1 MGRPILVA
9 KPARV
14 ALADL
19 TRMPGGAAVPAAD
32 FGGAGNGTADAAA
45 ALNLEKPQKPA
56 TNGLPAFQP
65 KGPRVNGT
73 MVHQVSGRETLT
85 SLAVRF
91 RMTESELCTLNKLL
105 CRSVFPGQSLY
116 VRDPDAT
123 DYTFPSSQ
131 KGVGGAAGGTD
142 SDEAHE
148 MVEVERLS
156 SDICENFVNNTMA
169 LLKVLYVT
177 EGKGM
182 VTGVLEAN
190 CDYVRFN
197 PDPGMVVDEY
207 GEAEFTLH
215 FEHTDLLQP
224 ITQHEVPDMLLDDPV
239 DVGPGGA
246 HHRSMMGTDSPE
258 ARRHNSCP
266 QYLQLRVRLI
276 FGQDP
281 TPATVGVYWFA
292 VMPEWMDPLF
302 ALLWK
307 HNDEAAR
314 DPWEIVSPPT
324 PTIEVAVD
332 QFTLQLD
339 TSLTMTGSLAQKS
352 ELIDNE
358 SINEL
363 SGFMPRRQQHAD
375 WKLAYSTYEHGMSL
389 SALYRKM
396 KGPTEAC
403 ITIVRDTKGHIFG
416 AFTTDTWRNA
426 GEKYYGS
433 GESFLFKLKPT
444 LRTFL
449 WTGKNQYFMMGSET
463 HVMIGGGTG
472 VAGLWLD
479 EALMH
484 GSSGATTTFNN
495 DCLASSPD
503 FMIDGVEIWTFEE
516 PEF

>member
-1 MGRPILVA
+1 
-9 KPARV
+9 
-14 ALADL
+14 
-19 TRMPGGAAVPAAD
+19 MPGGAAVPPTD
-32 FGGAGNGTADAAA
+32 LGGADGGAADAAA
-45 ALNLEKPQKPA
+45 ILDLEKPQKPIPD
-56 TNGLPAFQP
+56 G
-65 KGPRVNGT
+65 
-73 MVHQVSGRETLT
+73 EY
-85 SLAVRF
+85 

-105 CRSVFPGQSLY
+105 CRTVFPGQSLY
-116 VRDPDAT
+116 VRDPDST
-123 DYTFPSSQ
+123 EYVFPSDLTKSAD
-131 KGVGGAAGGTD
+131 GGAAADGE
-142 SDEAHE
+142 EAHG
-148 MVEVERLS
+148 MVEVESLH

-190 CDYVRFN
+190 CDYVRFM
-197 PDPGMVVDEY
+197 PDPGLVVDEY

-224 ITQHEVPDMLLDDPV
+224 ISQHEVPDTMTDQLV

-246 HHRSMMGTDSPE
+246 HHRSMMATDSPE

-281 TPATVGVYWFA
+281 TPSTVGVYWFA

-307 HNDEAAR
+307 HNDAAAR
-314 DPWEIVSPPT
+314 EAWELVSPPT
-324 PTIEVAVD
+324 PQADVDVAVD

-352 ELIDNE
+352 ELIDNGGVA
-358 SINEL
+358 EL
-363 SGFMPRRQQHAD
+363 SPFLPRRQQHAD
-375 WKLAYSTYEHGMSL
+375 WKLSYSTYEHGMSL
-389 SALYRKM
+389 SALFRKLS
-396 KGPTEAC
+396 GPTEPC
-403 ITIVRDTKGHIFG
+403 ITIVRDTKGHVFG

-444 LRTFL
+444 LRTYL

-463 HVMIGGGTG
+463 HVMLGGGTG

-503 FMIDGVEIWTFEE
+503 FMINGVEVWTFVE